1 MHTKT
6 LHAFG
11 TYTSRHP
18 FWLVTFWSFFEFDR
32 LPDRQ
37 REEVEVNLKIQVR
50 SDYLIRTLEYDQR
63 IARKVK

>member
-1 MHTKT
+1 
-6 LHAFG
+6 
-11 TYTSRHP
+11 
-18 FWLVTFWSFFEFDR
+18 LVAFWSFFGFDR